1 MPGPPPAPPG
11 WTMNGERVEP
21 LPIGPPTIVRWR
33 PHTEH
38 APLGTVALIALQD
51 KDDGCWFVAEGL
63 YVADT
68 DGWRSESDDVLL
80 PPLVGYCWLP
90 EHELLAGLRAPT

>member
-1 MPGPPPAPPG
+1 
-11 WTMNGERVEP
+11 
-21 LPIGPPTIVRWR
+21 VRWR
-33 PHTEH
+33 PHTEQ

-68 DGWRSESDDVLL
+68 GGWRSESDDVLL
-80 PPLVGYCWLP
+80 NPLVSYHWLP